1 MFQGVNM
8 TTWRDKLLGDPIPW
22 LLESDPEQP
31 AIRYFTLRDILGYA
45 EESSEVRQASR
56 SVSLTGPVPK
66 ILAAQQ
72 AEGYWFKPGP
82 GYSPKYQSTVWQII
96 FLSQLGADSSDSRV
110 RAGCEYILSHT
121 LSKNGWFSYN
131 GAPSS
136 FVHCLAGN
144 LEAAL
149 IDLGY
154 VEDARLQSAIEKHA
168 KFTTGKGMTSVQSKD
183 TAERFYSYTPG
194 PLFKCGPN
202 AGLSCGWGAV
212 KSMNAFSKVPAAKRT
227 QNLNKAIQQGVDFL
241 LSRDPTK
248 ADYPTRLGDKPSS
261 TWFKFGYP
269 LGYTTDVL
277 QNLEVLVA
285 LGQAS
290 DPRLVKALEFVQ
302 RKQDH
307 QGRWKM
313 EYSLNGKM
321 WADIEKKGLPSKWVS
336 LRALRVLKATYPESN
351 H

>member
-1 MFQGVNM
+1 M

-31 AIRYFTLRDILGYA
+31 AIRYFTLRDVLGYA
-45 EESSEVRQASR
+45 EEDSEIRQSKKAIY
-56 SVSLTGPVPK
+56 LTGPVPR

-96 FLSQLGADSSDSRV
+96 FLAQLGADASDSRV
-110 RAGCEYILSHT
+110 KAGCEYLLGHT
-121 LSKNGWFSYN
+121 LSKNRWFSYN

-136 FVHCLAGN
+136 FIHCLAGN
-144 LEAAL
+144 LETAL

-154 VEDARLQSAIEKHA
+154 LKDKRLQGAIEKHA
-168 KFTTGKGMTSVQSKD
+168 RFVTGAGIAPLESKD
-183 TAERFYSYTPG
+183 ADERFYSYTPG

-202 AGLSCGWGAV
+202 AGKSCGWGAV

-227 QNLNKAIQQGVDFL
+227 PTLNKAIQQGIDFL
-241 LSRDPTK
+241 LSRDPAV
-248 ADYPTRLGDKPSS
+248 ADYPIGFGDKPSS
-261 TWFKFGYP
+261 TWYKFGFP
-269 LGYTTDVL
+269 LGYNADVL
-277 QNLEVLVA
+277 QSLEVLATLGVDSNPCVKHA
-285 LGQAS
+285 L
-290 DPRLVKALEFVQ
+290 DFILN
-302 RKQDH
+302 KQDR

-321 WADIEKKGLPSKWVS
+321 WADVEKKGSPSKWIT
-336 LRALRVLKATYPESN
+336 LRALKVLKAVYPD
-351 H
+351 